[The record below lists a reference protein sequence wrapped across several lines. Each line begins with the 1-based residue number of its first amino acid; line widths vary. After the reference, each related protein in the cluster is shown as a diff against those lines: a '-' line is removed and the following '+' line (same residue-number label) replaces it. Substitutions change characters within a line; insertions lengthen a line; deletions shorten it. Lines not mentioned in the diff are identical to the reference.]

1 MSRLC
6 SKQSGYVDSIGNA
19 VCTNAWVLE
28 TLTDL
33 LDWALALSQLLLQ
46 ITLQQQVPHSSESIT
61 LQHQPPNSSV
71 NICYLGQTLSSFARL
86 FSRFLVSYQPLI
98 SFWCSSIKYNS
109 GLNYCFLT
117 WVPIFV
123 ALDERVWPLIQ
134 TNHFLPELLLVNV
147 LSQQQKAN

>member
-6 SKQSGYVDSIGNA
+6 SKQSGYADSIGNA

-33 LDWALALSQLLLQ
+33 LDWASALSQLLLQ

-71 NICYLGQTLSSFARL
+71 SICYLGQTLPSFARYV
-86 FSRFLVSYQPLI
+86 FPFPSFI
-98 SFWCSSIKYNS
+98 STINILLMFIYK
-109 GLNYCFLT
+109 
-117 WVPIFV
+117 
-123 ALDERVWPLIQ
+123 IQ
-134 TNHFLPELLLVNV
+134 FRTQLLLSDMSPYFCCTWWESVTVNPNKPFSPRV
-147 LSQQQKAN
+147 AFG